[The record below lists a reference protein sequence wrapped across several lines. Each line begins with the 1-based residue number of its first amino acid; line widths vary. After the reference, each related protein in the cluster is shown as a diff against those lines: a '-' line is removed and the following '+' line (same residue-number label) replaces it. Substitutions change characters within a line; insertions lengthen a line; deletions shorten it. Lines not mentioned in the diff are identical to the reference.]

1 MMVESAGREKAR
13 RTTGTKKVP
22 AANVAGKTPAQKKRA
37 TGTTDVTAAER
48 ERMIREAAYFRAAQ
62 RGFTG
67 GDPLGDWLDAESD
80 IDAQLSPQR
89 ARAKPAKRAAADDHQ
104 QTLKERL
111 DQANE
116 QLERLRARAGRLKQD
131 ARAEW
136 EHELAR
142 LHELRDTLEQ
152 QAQEL
157 KNKTRSR
164 SEALRTQ
171 AEQAWKDFK
180 AGIDRI
186 RHRFEL

>member
-1 MMVESAGREKAR
+1 MMAEPTEK
-13 RTTGTKKVP
+13 KKSR
-22 AANVAGKTPAQKKRA
+22 KA
-37 TGTTDVTAAER
+37 TGTRKTSAAKAPAREKHSTDAATVSAAER

-67 GDPLGDWLDAESD
+67 DDTLGDWLDAESD

-116 QLERLRARAGRLKQD
+116 QLARLRARAGRLKQD

-142 LHELRDTLEQ
+142 LHELRDTLERH
-152 QAQEL
+152 AQEL
-157 KNKTRSR
+157 NNKTRSR